1 MKLTRS
7 SFAIAIAC
15 ALGWTAMAD
24 EFVLKDG
31 RTLRGLVKSEREVAA
46 IKDKQLVVELSPG
59 VLVVIHGREIKQ
71 HSRNSA
77 PELEYA
83 QLMKNG
89 EDTIDFHLKMAGWCQ
104 EKGLDHHKVAHY
116 ERVLD
121 LDPENS
127 TAWTGL
133 EYTQG
138 KDGRWIKREVLMT
151 DGRGKVRD
159 GNKFRFPEIVAL
171 EEAEKKANLEHVSLL
186 RDVRRWQQDVLDGNK
201 RAADSLA
208 KLRALDG
215 PQASSVLSELLF
227 PKTNAPIR
235 REPPLEGIRQ
245 LYVAVLTRLA
255 DPVAVQTLIRMSLS
269 DSEQPIRDAAVD
281 ALRTIAPRAAA
292 LAYIQALRSD
302 DPKQIN
308 AAGRALA
315 AMNDESAILPLIER
329 IVSVH
334 RHVTPGNNRTSV
346 GFGSD
351 GAGGMSLGN
360 PTKVE
365 NVPVRNPDVLGALTA
380 ITGESFGYEKEAWLN
395 WYHQTYF
402 ASAGDLRRDQ

>member
-104 EKGLDHHKVAHY
+104 EKGLDHHKVAHF

-133 EYTQG
+133 EYTKG